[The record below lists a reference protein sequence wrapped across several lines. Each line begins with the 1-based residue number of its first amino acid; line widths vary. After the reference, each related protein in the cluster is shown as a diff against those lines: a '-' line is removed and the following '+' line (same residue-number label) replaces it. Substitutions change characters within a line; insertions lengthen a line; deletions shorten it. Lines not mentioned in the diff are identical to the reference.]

1 MLMRLFLSAVALSL
15 VLMAAVSW
23 SRRRR
28 ASEAT
33 LLSLLMVSA
42 AIYCFG
48 YSGEVAQA
56 NLTDAVFWL
65 HVEYFGICW
74 IPALLLLLARKHNHL
89 HSRLWLIL
97 AIPLITFVAQETTP
111 WHALFDR
118 SSELLLRYPFWI
130 VSYHRGP
137 IAWLFVIYT
146 YSALLYSAWIYISR
160 FRSSSRL
167 FRKQSLLFV
176 TSFLPPLA
184 GNLIYLCGWSPW
196 GLDLAPV
203 MMSVTAVMGYFAIF
217 RLEFFDLVPM
227 ARSLVF
233 NNMRD
238 AALVTDMR
246 HRLVDF
252 NPAASELLPSLSA
265 ASMGDDITT
274 AFSESSS
281 LKKAFGDPKHS
292 QRIELE
298 INGALQ
304 HFEMRALPL
313 LLEKHQAGWAVI
325 LANVTAQVRMVHDLR
340 RDAETDELT
349 GVANRRSFATTIER
363 EKARS
368 IRYGAVF
375 SVLVIDID
383 HFKSVNDHFGHATG
397 DSVLST
403 VTGRIVS
410 CLRSAD
416 LPCRFG
422 GDEFA
427 ILLPETGP
435 ESAIEVAERIR
446 RSISSDP
453 VKMEDQDIPVS
464 VSIGIATFDAKR
476 TLDWE
481 QLLDEA
487 DQALYRAK
495 AEGRNQIAVAA
506 SSKQRIPNPCSL
518 TPDPCHSARGREA
531 AN

>member
-1 MLMRLFLSAVALSL
+1 MTISIVMLTRLFLSAVALAL
-15 VLMAAVSW
+15 TLMAAVSW

-33 LLSLLMVSA
+33 ILSLLMVA
-42 AIYCFG
+42 AALYCFG
-48 YSGEVAQA
+48 YSGEIAQT
-56 NLTDAVFWL
+56 NLADAAFWL
-65 HVEYFGICW
+65 HVEYLGICW
-74 IPALLLLLARKHNHL
+74 IPALLVLLARKHNHL
-89 HSRLWLIL
+89 RSHYWLIL
-97 AIPLITFVAQETTP
+97 TVPLITFVAQETTP
-111 WHALFDR
+111 WHGLFDH
-118 SSELLLRYPFWI
+118 SCELVLRYPFWI
-130 VSYHRGP
+130 VTYHRGP
-137 IAWLFVIYT
+137 LAWLFVAYT
-146 YSALLYSAWIYISR
+146 YSCLIYSAWIYISR
-160 FRSSSRL
+160 FHRSSRF

-176 TSFLPPLA
+176 TSFLPPLV

-196 GLDLAPV
+196 GLDLAPI
-203 MMSVTAVMGYFAIF
+203 MMSITAVVGYFAVF

-252 NPAASELLPSLSA
+252 NPAAHELLPSLS
-265 ASMGDDITT
+265 STNMGDDVTT
-274 AFSESSS
+274 MFSESLS
-281 LKKAFGDPKHS
+281 LQEAFSDPKHS
-292 QRIELE
+292 QRIQLE
-298 INGALQ
+298 IHGALQ
-304 HFEMRALPL
+304 YFEMRVLPL

-325 LANVTAQVRMVHDLR
+325 LANVTAQVRMVHELR

-349 GVANRRSFATTIER
+349 GVANRRSFATAIER
-363 EKARS
+363 ERARS
-368 IRYGAVF
+368 VRYRTIF

-383 HFKSVNDHFGHATG
+383 HFKSINDHFGHSTG
-397 DSVLST
+397 DSVLSA
-403 VTGRIVS
+403 VTNRIVS

-427 ILLPETGP
+427 ILLPETGS
-435 ESAIEVAERIR
+435 EDAIEVAERIR
-446 RSISSDP
+446 LAVASDP
-453 VKMEDQDIPVS
+453 VKMDNQNISVS
-464 VSIGIATFDAKR
+464 ASIGIATFDAER
-476 TLDWE
+476 TSDWE

-495 AEGRNQIAVAA
+495 AEGRNQIAMAA
-506 SSKQRIPNPCSL
+506 SSKHL
-518 TPDPCHSARGREA
+518 TPNSCHPAKGCGA